1 MIQRKTRERVETD
14 APVGPT
20 ATRIDRRTKDL
31 TKRLQPGDIAVIRHS
46 DIDRVSA
53 EALVDCRPAAVV
65 NAHRSVSGAYPNLG
79 PGIIIAAGIPLV
91 DDVGEE
97 LFEDLVEEGEE
108 LSLHGGDLVRG
119 ETVIA
124 SGTVQTTS
132 SIEKAMQDAESGM
145 NTVLADFVANTVEY
159 IQKDSDLLDD
169 SLEVPQVR
177 TSFEGRHALIVV
189 RGYHYKEDL
198 AALRPYIREQ
208 RPVLIGVDGGA
219 DAIMEAGHRP
229 DMIVG
234 DMDSVSDAALTSG
247 AELVVHAYRDGNA
260 PGVERVSDLGM
271 DSVKFAASGTSE
283 DIAMLLA
290 DDKGAQLI
298 VAVGTHDTLIEFLD
312 KGRKGMASTFLTRLR
327 VGSKLLDAKGVSLL
341 YRQRIGTGQ
350 LMLLALAGVVAL
362 VAAMSATAA
371 GQTAF
376 GLIAAQFDGFFQ
388 WLGSLFGDPTAVAL
402 PAFPAPEALGPL
414 DDPDLG
420 GLSSQ

>member
-1 MIQRKTRERVETD
+1 M
-14 APVGPT
+14 
-20 ATRIDRRTKDL
+20 
-31 TKRLQPGDIAVIRHS
+31 
-46 DIDRVSA
+46 
-53 EALVDCRPAAVV
+53 
-65 NAHRSVSGAYPNLG
+65 
-79 PGIIIAAGIPLV
+79 
-91 DDVGEE
+91 
-97 LFEDLVEEGEE
+97 
-108 LSLHGGDLVRG
+108 RG

-402 PAFPAPEALGPL
+402 PRIPRTRGARPPRRP
-414 DDPDLG
+414 
-420 GLSSQ
+420 

>member
-1 MIQRKTRERVETD
+1 
-14 APVGPT
+14 
-20 ATRIDRRTKDL
+20 
-31 TKRLQPGDIAVIRHS
+31 
-46 DIDRVSA
+46 
-53 EALVDCRPAAVV
+53 VDCRPAAVV

-79 PGIIIAAGIPLV
+79 PGIIVAAGIPLV

-97 LFEDLVEEGEE
+97 LFDALVEEGEE
-108 LSLHGGDLVRG
+108 LTLDGGDLLRG
-119 ETVIA
+119 ETVLA
-124 SGTVQTTS
+124 SGTVQTRA
-132 SIEKAMQDAESGM
+132 SIEHAMDEAESGM

-169 SLEVPQVR
+169 SLEVPRVR
-177 TSFEGRHALIVV
+177 TAFEGRHALIVV

-247 AELVVHAYRDGNA
+247 AELVVHAYRDGTA
-260 PGVERVSDLGM
+260 PGVDRVSDLGM
-271 DSVKFAASGTSE
+271 DAVTFAASGTSE

-341 YRQRIGTGQ
+341 YRQRISTAQ
-350 LMLLALAGVVAL
+350 LMLLALAGLIAL
-362 VAAMSATAA
+362 GAAVSAT
-371 GQTAF
+371 
-376 GLIAAQFDGFFQ
+376 
-388 WLGSLFGDPTAVAL
+388 
-402 PAFPAPEALGPL
+402 
-414 DDPDLG
+414 
-420 GLSSQ
+420 